1 MPTMLRALLGV
12 IASLILCGG
21 IAGCAHDT
29 GNSSDSSGSD
39 AALPPLDI
47 QPWIYDGKPAVQ
59 VQTSHYVIYTTIS
72 DRELLDKVGHVM
84 ERAYA
89 EYSRFAP
96 ASPRS
101 DAPMTCYLFLTRDQW
116 AQFTRHYTGSDA
128 AVYLH
133 INRGGYTIHDWY
145 VAYFMG
151 DVGTFSVAAHEGFHQ
166 YASRNFKNRIPP
178 FLEEGIACMFED
190 VRWKGNTPYWSLDIN
205 VGRLSS
211 LRTAIDQRRLFPLDQ
226 LAMTHAGQIVNG
238 PPGRIAAFYGQSW
251 AFARFCREAEKGK
264 YRQGLQDML
273 SDAAA
278 GKLFAATRLRPGV
291 FVWDPK
297 SAPSQLEHYF
307 REDIATLDRHFRA
320 YMSGLVNRQ
329 VAEENNS

>member
-1 MPTMLRALLGV
+1 MPTTWRPALGLV
-12 IASLILCGG
+12 ANLILCLGV
-21 IAGCAHDT
+21 AGCAHNA
-29 GNSSDSSGSD
+29 GNSSGSD
-39 AALPPLDI
+39 TALPPVQI
-47 QPWIYDGKPAVQ
+47 QPWTYEGKPAIQ
-59 VQTSHYVIYTTIS
+59 VQTAHYAIYTTIP
-72 DRELLDKVGHVM
+72 DHELLERVGHVM
-84 ERAYA
+84 EGAFA
-89 EYSRFAP
+89 EYNRFAP

-101 DAPMTCYLFLTRDQW
+101 DEPMTCYLFLTRDQW

-128 AVYLH
+128 AIYLH

-151 DVGTFSVAAHEGFHQ
+151 DNGTFSVAAHEGFHQ
-166 YASRNFKNRIPP
+166 YASRNFRNRIPP

-190 VRWKGNTPYWSLDIN
+190 VRWNGKSPYWSLEVN

-211 LRTAIDQRRLFPLDQ
+211 LRTAIDQKRLFTLDT
-226 LAMTHAGQIVNG
+226 LATTHAGQIVNG

-251 AFARFCREAEKGK
+251 AFARFCWDAENGK
-264 YRQGLQDML
+264 YRHGLQEML

-297 SAPSQLEHYF
+297 SAPPQLEHYF
-307 REDIATLDRHFRA
+307 GEDIATLDNHFRA

-329 VAEENNS
+329 IEEENNS